1 MGLSLFLPESWPIN
15 IGLQSRLGSGSG
27 RQDDPAPRE
36 IVGVELELDAVA
48 RREPDEVEPVLAGS
62 AGDAAMSVRQRD
74 AVGAVLHDFDDN
86 AFGVNLIGVHEEN
99 LERRT

>member
-1 MGLSLFLPESWPIN
+1 M
-15 IGLQSRLGSGSG
+15 
-27 RQDDPAPRE
+27 
-36 IVGVELELDAVA
+36 ELELNVVA
-48 RREPDEVEPVLAGS
+48 GTEADEIEPVLAGS